1 VNASLWWT
9 GSATGTTATLLYNGI
24 GERLAQV
31 GVQGFDDIYEL
42 QRHSL
47 DLTVEQPLGDALSAK
62 VALQNL
68 TDAPYEFRLGQD
80 TTRKY
85 EIGRQV
91 SFTAAY
97 TF

>member
-1 VNASLWWT
+1 V
-9 GSATGTTATLLYNGI
+9 
-24 GERLAQV
+24 
-31 GVQGFDDIYEL
+31 
-42 QRHSL
+42 
-47 DLTVEQPLGDALSAK
+47 DLTVEQPLGHAVSAK
-62 VALQNL
+62 VAVQNL
-68 TDAPYEFRLGQD
+68 TDAPYEFRLGED